1 MKAVVKLIERIGE
14 KPRYSVYYRKEGEE
28 DTLVFV
34 NCFPFK
40 RDVVDEEDY
49 FHPKKAYEE
58 AMELAFRIETH
69 MADSETIIYDTN
81 RKIQNWP

>member
-14 KPRYSVYYRKEGEE
+14 LPRYSVYYRKEGEE

-34 NCFPFK
+34 DCFPFK
-40 RDVVDEEDY
+40 RGVDEGDY
-49 FHPKKAYEE
+49 FHPKNAYEE
-58 AMELAFRIETH
+58 AMELAFRIEID

-81 RKIQNWP
+81 RKI

>member
-14 KPRYSVYYRKEGEE
+14 LPRYSVYYRKEGEE

-34 NCFPFK
+34 DCFPFK
-40 RDVVDEEDY
+40 RGVGEEDY
-49 FHPKKAYEE
+49 FHPKNAYEE
-58 AMELAFRIETH
+58 AMELAFRIETD

-81 RKIQNWP
+81 RKI